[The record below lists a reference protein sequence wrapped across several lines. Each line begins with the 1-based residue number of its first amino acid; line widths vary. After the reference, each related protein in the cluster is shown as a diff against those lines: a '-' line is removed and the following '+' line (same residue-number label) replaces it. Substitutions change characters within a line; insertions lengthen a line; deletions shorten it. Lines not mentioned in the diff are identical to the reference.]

1 VIQELSSIGSGSL
14 DAGNYYENELYRIT
28 ARGVGGTSAA
38 VVVLQSVY
46 KR

>member
-1 VIQELSSIGSGSL
+1 MIQQLNSIGSGTL
-14 DAGNYYENELYRIT
+14 DAGNYSENELYRIT
-28 ARGVGGTSAA
+28 ARGVGGTNTA